1 MLQILALDEVRHVEK
16 PWGYEKWIADGAP
29 NFRYA
34 LKHIFIRAP
43 YKSSLQFHEA
53 KEETNVIVSGRGK
66 LHFSNQPIDV
76 QKYQDGGYSQAELDA
91 LLATMEVQDLTPGMV
106 FHVKPGY
113 LHRVESVEDLLMVE
127 SSTVE
132 LDDVFRIH
140 DDTNRPDGY
149 IASEHN
155 SN

>member
-1 MLQILALDEVRHVEK
+1 MDCRWCAQLQIRPETYIHSRT
-16 PWGYEKWIADGAP
+16 
-29 NFRYA
+29 
-34 LKHIFIRAP
+34 
-43 YKSSLQFHEA
+43 LQ
-53 KEETNVIVSGRGK
+53 V
-66 LHFSNQPIDV
+66 
-76 QKYQDGGYSQAELDA
+76 YQDGGYSQAELDA